1 MPQEPFINM
10 ERVYIYKAADKPI
23 GEVILHIYCAGMTL
37 KNPDYK
43 MLGSM
48 PDTLF
53 EYIVDG
59 EGYINYGG
67 QSYYVKKGDFVIA
80 KSGRDKEKGFSY
92 GSSKNNPYLKIW
104 FTADG
109 KFINSLFD
117 TFDIKEQITV
127 KSTSNSKILN
137 GFQEFIMSLSGNYDE
152 LDAMTKILTI
162 MYTVFS
168 EKDKNPPLLNTFNE
182 LIKNYIELH
191 IQSPVS
197 LETAAAELGM
207 TTKSFGAYFK
217 DNFNLTYKQYVRK
230 ARLNYAKKMLEMT
243 DTTISELA
251 LQLGFCSQSYF
262 SNSFYKEF
270 GIYPSVL
277 RENK

>member
-1 MPQEPFINM
+1 MPQEPFINL
-10 ERVYIYKAADKPI
+10 ERVYIYKAAEKPVS
-23 GEVILHIYCAGMTL
+23 EVILHIFCSGMTL
-37 KNPDYK
+37 KNPHYK
-43 MLGSM
+43 MVNSM

-59 EGYINYGG
+59 EGYINYGN
-67 QSYYVKKGDFVIA
+67 QSYHVKKGDFVIA
-80 KSGRDKEKGFSY
+80 KSGRDKDKPFSY

-117 TFDIKEQITV
+117 MFDIKEQITV
-127 KSTSNSKILN
+127 KSMNGSKILN
-137 GFQEFIMSLSGNYDE
+137 EFQEFIMSLSSEWKE
-152 LDAMTKILTI
+152 LDAMKKILAI
-162 MYTVFS
+162 MYTVFG
-168 EKDKNPPLLNTFNE
+168 EKEKRIQISDNFKE
-182 LIKNYIELH
+182 LVENYIELH
-191 IQSPVS
+191 LQNPRP

-207 TTKSFGAYFK
+207 TAKSFGMYFK
-217 DNFNLTYKQYVRK
+217 NNFGLSYKQYVKK
-230 ARLNYAKKMLEMT
+230 ARLNYAKLLIEET
-243 DTTISELA
+243 DITISGIA
-251 LQLGFCSQSYF
+251 LHLGFCSQSYF